1 MQGIGIADRPFER
14 GSRGRG
20 NEDGSGASDAR
31 AGNESRL
38 VSEAVGRAKEGDME
52 ALHFLYVRYAPD
64 VLGYVMSIVK
74 DHHEAEDIT
83 QDVFIKLMTVI
94 KKYEPRGDVPFAAW
108 ILRVSRNAA
117 LDRMRATRAIPTE
130 EVRVRDGGQ
139 GQISSER
146 AQDLH
151 QALEQLPEG
160 QREVLVLRHIVGLS
174 PIEIADTLGKT
185 ESSVHGLH
193 HRGRRTLQSA
203 LVELGAAPVAFPSP

>member
-1 MQGIGIADRPFER
+1 MEGIGEIRVRQAER
-14 GSRGRG
+14 GSGMRD
-20 NEDGSGASDAR
+20 EDANSTSGD
-31 AGNESRL
+31 SRL
-38 VSEAVGRAKEGDME
+38 VSDAVSRARDGDME

-117 LDRMRATRAIPTE
+117 LDRMRARRAIPTE
-130 EVRVRDGGQ
+130 EVRVRDSGQ

-146 AQDLH
+146 VHDLN
-151 QALEQLPEG
+151 QALGELPEG

-203 LVELGAAPVAFPSP
+203 LVELGAAPVVFPGA

>member
-1 MQGIGIADRPFER
+1 MEGIGEIRVHKAER
-14 GSRGRG
+14 GSGMRD
-20 NEDGSGASDAR
+20 EDANSTSGD
-31 AGNESRL
+31 SRL
-38 VSEAVGRAKEGDME
+38 VSDAVSRARDGDME

-117 LDRMRATRAIPTE
+117 LDRMRARRAIPTE
-130 EVRVRDGGQ
+130 EVRVRDSGQ

-146 AQDLH
+146 VHDLN
-151 QALEQLPEG
+151 QALGGLPEG
-160 QREVLVLRHIVGLS
+160 QREVLILRHIVGLS

-203 LVELGAAPVAFPSP
+203 LVELGAAPVVFPGA